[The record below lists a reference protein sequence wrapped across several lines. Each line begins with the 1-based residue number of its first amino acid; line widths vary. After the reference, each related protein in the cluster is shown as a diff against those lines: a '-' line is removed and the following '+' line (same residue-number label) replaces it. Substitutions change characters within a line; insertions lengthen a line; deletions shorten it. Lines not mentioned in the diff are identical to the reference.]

1 MSFYIDANVKLRGDP
16 ARLRAECAAE
26 PLSFFCFRHPE
37 RDCLYAEAELVI
49 RQDYDDERRVR
60 EQIDHYRMAGFP
72 GHSGLIAGGALLRR
86 HHEAEVIGLGEEWY
100 EHVLRFS
107 KRDQLSFNFVAWRRA
122 FRHGFLPGGL
132 RDNPF
137 IQMTAT
143 ALIPLVAIFGAP
155 EPERISAVLALV
167 ALILEGAQ
175 QLNQYQQNWIGYRST
190 CEALK
195 HEKHLYLAGA
205 GPYAGANDALLLLA
219 DRVEGLIS
227 QEHAKWVSVQEHAM
241 RTGKTQ
247 LSRIS

>member
-1 MSFYIDANVKLRGDP
+1 MDHPKSPTCEQLEDQIGWYDRKSQSAERWHKVLKL
-16 ARLRAECAAE
+16 
-26 PLSFFCFRHPE
+26 
-37 RDCLYAEAELVI
+37 
-49 RQDYDDERRVR
+49 
-60 EQIDHYRMAGFP
+60 
-72 GHSGLIAGGALLRR
+72 
-86 HHEAEVIGLGEEWY
+86 
-100 EHVLRFS
+100 
-107 KRDQLSFNFVAWRRA
+107 
-122 FRHGFLPGGL
+122 
-132 RDNPF
+132 

-205 GPYAGANDALLLLA
+205 GPYVGANDALVLLA

-247 LSRIS
+247 PPQGHD